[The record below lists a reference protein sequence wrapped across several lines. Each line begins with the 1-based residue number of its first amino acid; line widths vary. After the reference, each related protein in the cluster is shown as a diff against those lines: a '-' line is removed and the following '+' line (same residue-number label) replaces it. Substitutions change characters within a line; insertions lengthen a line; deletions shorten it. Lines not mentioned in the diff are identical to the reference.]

1 MTAPEG
7 HPHKTSVWIYIAVF
21 VALLALTA
29 STVLV
34 AFAPLG
40 HWHGLI
46 ALLIACIK
54 ATLIVL
60 FFMHGLESGRLVW
73 LTLAGALMTLAIMLG
88 LTFSDYATRNLDE
101 SIRRAVPRQDVRR
114 PYP

>member
-1 MTAPEG
+1 MAET
-7 HPHKTSVWIYIAVF
+7 PHSHASSARTYVLIF

-34 AFAPLG
+34 TFAPLG
-40 HWHGLI
+40 HWHGPI
-46 ALLIACIK
+46 GLLIAVAK

-73 LTLAGALMTLAIMLG
+73 LTLASALFTLAIMMA
-88 LTFSDYATRNLDE
+88 LTFSDYWSRDFDE
-101 SIRRAVPRQDVRR
+101 SIRRAVPRQEVNR